1 MHCGGA
7 GVGEACA
14 RERKRLGRGRR
25 WVVGTLSWPGHS
37 SRPASCSG
45 CPTGWMVFRLQ
56 CPREAPPC
64 EAHKWDTSPSPHCTS
79 PTLTVPPSHDRVFQ
93 TPTCVSAARRGMEA
107 ARPWLSSPGWGSP
120 SRPLMAMLCICTSTA
135 WGYSSPP
142 VTLIPHPTL
151 TLTPI
156 PISPPS
162 YPIAPPALSHHPS
175 PHPWEP
181 SLVFLAAPLG
191 SLLSGH
197 APGGSSPHRAPPG
210 SSEYPRKQTP

>member
-45 CPTGWMVFRLQ
+45 CPTGWMVCRLQ

-64 EAHKWDTSPSPHCTS
+64 EAHKWDTSPRHCTP

-142 VTLIPHPTL
+142 SHTHSTSHSHSHSHPY
-151 TLTPI
+151 LTPI
-156 PISPPS
+156 LPHRTPSPVSPPT
-162 YPIAPPALSHHPS
+162 P
-175 PHPWEP
+175 P
-181 SLVFLAAPLG
+181 SLGALTRFPGCTTGISVEWPRSRGVLA
-191 SLLSGH
+191 S
-197 APGGSSPHRAPPG
+197 
-210 SSEYPRKQTP
+210 